1 MTQVKVPEM
10 LSKEEIQR
18 LPTYEREYYIKET
31 IRKALQLNPQGVTA
45 GDITKNLGFEPRTV
59 DKYLTVMRHT
69 NEIYVDNYG
78 NTIVFFPNTRMMH
91 AISEETLPLTED
103 LVIKTFR
110 LRNNLGEFVFV
121 QSRQKDEYR
130 EDVNSGL
137 LIPLDRFPD
146 FVEYLKKMQ
155 TEMMKIGGMGK

>member
-1 MTQVKVPEM
+1 M
-10 LSKEEIQR
+10 LSKDEIQR

-31 IRKALQLNPQGVTA
+31 IRKTLHSNPNGVTI
-45 GDITKNLGFEPRTV
+45 GDLVKSLGFEPRTV
-59 DKYLTVMRHT
+59 DKYLSIMRHT

-78 NTIVFFPNTRMMH
+78 KTVVFFPNTRMMH
-91 AISEETLPLTED
+91 AISEEVLPLGED
-103 LVIKTFR
+103 TMIKTFR

-121 QSRQKDEYR
+121 QSRMKDEYR
-130 EDVNSGL
+130 EDVSSGL

-155 TEMMKIGGMGK
+155 TEMMKIGETSR